1 MPEGIVALT
10 INPDS
15 GLRDDASGLT
25 EYFYSEFVPRGR
37 DDSLAPGKTGR
48 DIRDQLF

>member
-1 MPEGIVALT
+1 VVAIK

-15 GLRDDASGLT
+15 GLRDEGGVTD
-25 EYFYSEFVPRGR
+25 YFYAEFPPRRGEEAVIP
-37 DDSLAPGKTGR
+37 APQPAR